1 MCSTVVAALGQEG
14 TGSRE
19 GWHGALKMRSRAS
32 DDSDEQ
38 RMVDEF
44 YEALKKQRGSV
55 EHKRIEDIFNSLS
68 SEPREE
74 IPKRK
79 SKSALSVCAIQ

>member
-1 MCSTVVAALGQEG
+1 
-14 TGSRE
+14 
-19 GWHGALKMRSRAS
+19 
-32 DDSDEQ
+32 
-38 RMVDEF
+38 MVDEF